1 MHRGLYKPASGYR
14 AQGPQ
19 PTADAVIHFLR
30 KIRQGLLTGNR
41 FSKYLLYAF
50 GEIVLV
56 VIGILIALT
65 ISTWNEKKKERELE
79 LFTLTSLYEELSAN
93 EKELK
98 KTMEYHHRSTQ
109 ALATLMTIDSENYA
123 SYPQGALDS
132 ILGEAQWAWTFNPK
146 MGVIKSI
153 LSTGHIKNINNGE
166 LRMFITSFED
176 MVDDG
181 REESAMNNKL
191 IVEQFM
197 PLVNRYVGE
206 GSRGRYLGFDLKE
219 SRFEPNYRDLFS
231 NREFESLI
239 AYMYLWRQDQQSEEI
254 DAHRSLVEGLGI
266 LEEELRKYHEI
277 PAR

>member
-1 MHRGLYKPASGYR
+1 MIQY
-14 AQGPQ
+14 
-19 PTADAVIHFLR
+19 FR
-30 KIRQGLLTGNR
+30 KIRQSLLTENR
-41 FSKYLLYAF
+41 LRKYLLYAI

-56 VIGILIALT
+56 VIGILIAWT
-65 ISTWNEKKKERELE
+65 ISTWNERKKDRELE
-79 LFTLTSLYEELSAN
+79 VFALNSLYEELSGN

-98 KTMEYHHRSTQ
+98 KTMEYHQRSTG
-109 ALATLMTIDSENYA
+109 ALVRLMTIDSENYETFPNA
-123 SYPQGALDS
+123 TLDS
-132 ILGEAQWAWTFNPK
+132 LLAEAQWAWTFNPK

-153 LSTGHIKNINNGE
+153 LSTGQIKNIHNPE

-191 IVEQFM
+191 IVEQFV

-206 GSRGRYLGFDLKE
+206 GSRGKYLGFDVKE

-239 AYMYLWRQDQQSEEI
+239 AYMILWRQDQQSEEI
-254 DAHRSLVEGLGI
+254 EVHKSILTGLSI
-266 LEEELRKYHEI
+266 LEEELKKYH
-277 PAR
+277 

>member
-1 MHRGLYKPASGYR
+1 M
-14 AQGPQ
+14 
-19 PTADAVIHFLR
+19 LR
-30 KIRQGLLTGNR
+30 LFRQLRQRLLSENK
-41 FSKYLLYAF
+41 FSRYLLYAI
-50 GEIVLV
+50 GEIFLV

-65 ISTWNEKKKERELE
+65 ISTWNEKKKDRELE
-79 LFTLTSLYEELSAN
+79 IFTLNSLYDELSAN
-93 EKELK
+93 VKELEA
-98 KTMEYHHRSTQ
+98 TMEYHQRSKQ

-123 SYPQGALDS
+123 SYPKGALDS

-146 MGVIKSI
+146 MGVVKSI

-197 PLVNRYVGE
+197 PLVSRYVGE
-206 GSRGRYLGFDLKE
+206 GSRGKYLGFDLKE

-239 AYMYLWRQDQQSEEI
+239 AYMFLWRQDQQSEEI
-254 DAHRSLVEGLGI
+254 EAYRSIVEGLRI
-266 LEEELRKYHEI
+266 LEEELRQYQ
-277 PAR
+277 

>member
-1 MHRGLYKPASGYR
+1 MCRGSQNPACSHPGR
-14 AQGPQ
+14 GQR
-19 PTADAVIHFLR
+19 PTIHAVIYFLR
-30 KIRQGLLTGNR
+30 KIRQSLLPGNR
-41 FSKYLLYAF
+41 FSKYLLYAI

-56 VIGILIALT
+56 VIGILIAL
-65 ISTWNEKKKERELE
+65 SVNTWNERKKDRELE
-79 LFTLTSLYEELSAN
+79 AFTLNSLYDELSAN

-98 KTMEYHHRSTQ
+98 EAMEYHRRSTQ
-109 ALATLMTIDSENYA
+109 ALATLMAIDSENYA
-123 SYPQGALDS
+123 TYPEGALDS

-153 LSTGHIKNINNGE
+153 LSTGQIKNINNGE

-254 DAHRSLVEGLGI
+254 EAHRSIVEGLSI
-266 LEEELRKYHEI
+266 LEEELRKYH
-277 PAR
+277 

>member
-1 MHRGLYKPASGYR
+1 M
-14 AQGPQ
+14 
-19 PTADAVIHFLR
+19 IHFFR
-30 KIRQGLLTGNR
+30 KIRQGLLTDNR
-41 FSKYLLYAF
+41 LSKYLLYAV

-56 VIGILIALT
+56 VIGILIALSVNT
-65 ISTWNEKKKERELE
+65 FNEKKKDRELE
-79 LFTLTSLYEELSAN
+79 AFTLHSLYDELSAN
-93 EKELK
+93 EKELQ

-109 ALATLMTIDSENYA
+109 ALATLMTINSENYA
-123 SYPQGALDS
+123 SYPKGALDS

-153 LSTGHIKNINNGE
+153 IATGQIRNIQNEE

-219 SRFEPNYRDLFS
+219 SRFEPRYGELFS
-231 NREFESLI
+231 NREFESLV
-239 AYMYLWRQDQQSEEI
+239 AYMFLWREDQRSEE
-254 DAHRSLVEGLGI
+254 VEAYANILSGLRI
-266 LEEELRKYHEI
+266 LEEELKQYQ
-277 PAR
+277 